1 MLGEVVWYA
10 FIDDNEFTDVSF
22 ADVGWLLAYVFMT
35 AALWITLVRSQK
47 HGRIDVDT
55 VIDALTIVTVSVLVL
70 WNFTVDAIAG
80 DESLQPM
87 IKFVWSVYPM
97 ADAIL
102 LALVIRIL
110 TNRRARSAMSASFAL
125 GVILWLV
132 ADLGFLMLPLSDF
145 NESWENAGWLV
156 GAVLMARGFRTH
168 RTRDRFD
175 DHESETTL
183 HQARRSRSCRSWCR
197 PPWC

>member
-1 MLGEVVWYA
+1 MARPGRGRPFSAPASSSSPDPATSCSSGTFIGVEAAAALAAWIYATERPPSAACRAGLIAAGLTSNVLGEVIWYT
-10 FIDDNEFTDVSF
+10 FIDDNEFTDASF
-22 ADVGWLLAYVFMT
+22 ADVGWLLAYVFMI

-47 HGRIDVDT
+47 HGRVDVDT

-110 TNRRARSAMSASFAL
+110 TNRRARSAIDPLVRASASSS
-125 GVILWLV
+125 G
-132 ADLGFLMLPLSDF
+132 
-145 NESWENAGWLV
+145 
-156 GAVLMARGFRTH
+156 
-168 RTRDRFD
+168 
-175 DHESETTL
+175 
-183 HQARRSRSCRSWCR
+183 
-197 PPWC
+197 